1 MAIDFIKF
9 NEAETEIIGQL
20 DAARLPLHI
29 AVIMDGNGRWATNQG
44 LPRVVG
50 HNAGTQSVHAAVSCC
65 RNLGVKY
72 LTLYSFSTENWT
84 REDSEVHAL
93 MELMEVQLRQETEY
107 LHGQGV
113 RVLHLGRKTG
123 LPKPLVDAIL
133 DAEKITADNKELTLI
148 LAINYSGRA
157 ELTDAV
163 KAIVSSGISAE
174 DINEKTIANS
184 LYHPD
189 IPDPELLIRTA
200 GEQRVSNYL
209 LWQIAYSEFWFTN
222 KLWPDFRGIDIL
234 QAIYDYQ
241 NRTRKFGGLV

>member
-1 MAIDFIKF
+1 MAIDITQF
-9 NEAETEIIGQL
+9 NDAEKEIISQL
-20 DAARLPLHI
+20 DINKLPQHI
-29 AVIMDGNGRWATNQG
+29 AIIMDGNGRWATNQG

-50 HNAGTQSVHAAVSCC
+50 HNAGTQSVRAAVSCC

-72 LTLYSFSTENWT
+72 LTLYSFSTENWA
-84 REDSEVHAL
+84 REDSEVNAL
-93 MELMEVQLRQETEY
+93 MELMEAQLRQETDY
-107 LHGQGV
+107 LHSQDV
-113 RVLHLGRKTG
+113 KVLHLGRKVG
-123 LPKPLVDAIL
+123 LPQPLVDAL
-133 DAEKITADNKELTLI
+133 QDAETITADNKRLTMI

-163 KAIVSSGISAE
+163 KKIVESGISAE
-174 DINEKTIANS
+174 DITEKTVNES
-184 LYHPD
+184 LYHPTV
-189 IPDPELLIRTA
+189 PDPELLIRTA

-222 KLWPDFRGIDIL
+222 KLWPDFRGIDIM

>member
-1 MAIDFIKF
+1 MAIDLEQF
-9 NEAETEIIGQL
+9 NDAEKEIIAQL
-20 DAARLPLHI
+20 NADKIPQHI

-50 HNAGTQSVHAAVSCC
+50 HNAGTQSVRAAVSCC
-65 RNLGVKY
+65 RNLGVGF

-93 MELMEVQLRQETEY
+93 MELMEAQLRQETDY
-107 LHGQGV
+107 LHDQGV
-113 RVLHLGRKTG
+113 RVLHLGRKEG
-123 LPKPLVDAIL
+123 LPQPLVDAL
-133 DAEKITADNKELTLI
+133 RDAEEITADNKRLTMI

-157 ELTDAV
+157 ELTDTV
-163 KAIVSSGISAE
+163 KAIVAGGIPAE
-174 DINEKTIANS
+174 EITEETITNS

-189 IPDPELLIRTA
+189 VPDPELLIRTA

-222 KLWPDFRGIDIL
+222 KLWPDFRGIHML